1 MQRCKLHQSW
11 KRMVFETKE
20 NLQLSKTQH
29 PKLQNISYDIN
40 YYCFEIFSNKTNLE
54 RKKKVWFY
62 LDEGEES
69 PHSQLRLVIL
79 LNLVM
84 PPFLWQCV
92 PPVAQKHGVPKGP
105 SFMQQIQAYQ
115 IFSKQDS

>member
-29 PKLQNISYDIN
+29 LKLENIGYDRN

-54 RKKKVWFY
+54 GIKKV
-62 LDEGEES
+62 
-69 PHSQLRLVIL
+69 
-79 LNLVM
+79 
-84 PPFLWQCV
+84 
-92 PPVAQKHGVPKGP
+92 
-105 SFMQQIQAYQ
+105 
-115 IFSKQDS
+115 